1 MFTQVFHIPDQ
12 PRNAG
17 EGFTSRILAY
27 GPGLLVMEWHFEK
40 AGSVTP
46 MHSHYHE
53 QVTHVVKGST
63 KLSFPDKSAASSS
76 IEIQDRTR
84 YTTIL
89 RLNVIVKTNTAAV
102 TVIFQCRFFILS
114 PFIRIA
120 IVYATRGRDMTIRK
134 NKVEIAASPTRASAP
149 RNDCLYYATKDPT
162 DPRYRCPF
170 AVPC

>member
-63 KLSFPDKSAASSS
+63 KLSFPDGREDVLKAGESVYFAPNEEHALVTM
-76 IEIQDRTR
+76 EDDC
-84 YTTIL
+84 
-89 RLNVIVKTNTAAV
+89 VIIDAFT
-102 TVIFQCRFFILS
+102 
-114 PFIRIA
+114 PIRIDHLE
-120 IVYATRGRDMTIRK
+120 RHRK
-134 NKVEIAASPTRASAP
+134 
-149 RNDCLYYATKDPT
+149 
-162 DPRYRCPF
+162 
-170 AVPC
+170 